1 MIREIGRIAWYRLRL
16 DLPRRWGSY
25 VGIVLLVAFVGGI
38 ALGSIAGARRSESAF
53 PTFLKGTNP
62 SDLAIDVGT
71 YNPKILGEIARLPQ
85 VSSLETYVSP
95 NAVPVTASG
104 HVETHSPLFTSD
116 FDPIAS
122 LNGLYFN
129 QDRMTI
135 VQGTR
140 PDPRRPDEAMVDEFA
155 ARLYGLHV
163 GTIVRLGFYSNAQLG
178 QSSGVPTS
186 PASHIVDVRITG
198 IGVANTEVVQDQID
212 SIPSMILTPAL
223 TRPLVS
229 CCISYAWSGLKL
241 RQGAADVPAVE
252 SEYLHL
258 LPPGYPYYFHVTSV
272 IENEAQQAVKPE
284 SIALAVFGLIA
295 GLATVLIVSQLMARL
310 ILLTTEEREVM
321 WYVGARPVSTATD
334 ALFGI
339 AISLLLGAVGAAVVA
354 VALSPLLV
362 FGPLQSVVPVT
373 GFSVD
378 WAALGL
384 GALALVVV
392 LIAVAAALNYRGAP
406 GLRAAGRPNRPL
418 RAHRIT
424 RAAAGVDAPAPAVL
438 GLRFALEGGRGRTSV
453 PVRSSIFASTLTIVV
468 VVGTLTFGSSLHTL
482 ISTPRLYGWNWSAML
497 ESDAGYGNVPQAQ
510 AARLLN
516 DDRSVSAWSGVYFDS
531 LLFDGQAVPVIA
543 GNSRARVAP
552 ALLSGHEVNA
562 PDQVVLGPETLADLH
577 KRLGGI
583 VRVSGGSKSALL
595 HIVGVATMPTVG
607 IGFGLHLSIGSG
619 AFVNQSLVP
628 PTVPALLGLS
638 DPGPNAIL
646 LRFAPSVSPAAAQ
659 RSLSAMVK
667 SLNQLEAGSA
677 GIISFTDIRPA
688 EITDYQAIGSAPL
701 ILAAGLSVGAVV
713 ALTLTLLTSVRRRR
727 RDLALLKALG
737 FTRRQLSAVVAW
749 QSTVSVAIGVVIGV
763 PLGIVFGHLMWD
775 LFAHELFALPRSTV
789 PVLATVLVALGA
801 LVLANLVAAFPGRR
815 AASTPTN
822 LILNAE

>member
-16 DLPRRWGSY
+16 DLPRRWTSY
-25 VGIVLLVAFVGGI
+25 VGIVLLVALVGGI

-163 GTIVRLGFYSNAQLG
+163 GTIVRLGFFSNAQLG

-252 SEYLHL
+252 SGYLHL

-406 GLRAAGRPNRPL
+406 GLRAAGRANRPL

-516 DDRSVSAWSGVYFDS
+516 DDRSVQRMVRR
-531 LLFDGQAVPVIA
+531 LLRLTPLRWA
-543 GNSRARVAP
+543 GRARDRGQQPRPASRRRSCPATKSTLPIRSCWDPRPWRTCTSGSAASFVCPGAP
-552 ALLSGHEVNA
+552 SRPCCTSSVWPPCPRWVSVSAFIFPSARARSSTRVSSPRPCPRSSA
-562 PDQVVLGPETLADLH
+562 CPTLA
-577 KRLGGI
+577 
-583 VRVSGGSKSALL
+583 
-595 HIVGVATMPTVG
+595 PTR
-607 IGFGLHLSIGSG
+607 FSC
-619 AFVNQSLVP
+619 ASL
-628 PTVPALLGLS
+628 
-638 DPGPNAIL
+638 
-646 LRFAPSVSPAAAQ
+646 
-659 RSLSAMVK
+659 
-667 SLNQLEAGSA
+667 
-677 GIISFTDIRPA
+677 
-688 EITDYQAIGSAPL
+688 
-701 ILAAGLSVGAVV
+701 
-713 ALTLTLLTSVRRRR
+713 RR
-727 RDLALLKALG
+727 
-737 FTRRQLSAVVAW
+737 
-749 QSTVSVAIGVVIGV
+749 
-763 PLGIVFGHLMWD
+763 
-775 LFAHELFALPRSTV
+775 
-789 PVLATVLVALGA
+789 
-801 LVLANLVAAFPGRR
+801 
-815 AASTPTN
+815 
-822 LILNAE
+822 

>member
-1 MIREIGRIAWYRLRL
+1 VIRDFGRIAWYRLRL

-25 VGIVLLVAFVGGI
+25 AGIVLLVALVGGI

-53 PTFLKGTNP
+53 PTFLKATNP

-71 YNPKILGEIARLPQ
+71 YNPKILREIAHLPQ

-95 NAVPVTASG
+95 NAVPVTKSG
-104 HVETHSPLFTSD
+104 HVATHSPLFTGD

-122 LNGLYFN
+122 LNGLYFD

-135 VQGTR
+135 VRGV
-140 PDPRRPDEAMVDEFA
+140 PADPNRPDEAMVNEFA

-163 GTIVRLGFYSNAQLG
+163 GSVVRFGFFSNAQLG
-178 QSSGVPTS
+178 QNGFPTT
-186 PASHIVDVRITG
+186 PATRIVNVRITG

-212 SIPSMILTPAL
+212 AIPSMILTPAL

-241 RQGAADVPAVE
+241 RHGAADVPAVE

-272 IENEAQQAVKPE
+272 IENEAEQAVKPE

-295 GLATVLIVSQLMARL
+295 GVATVLIASQLVARL

-334 ALFGI
+334 SLLGI
-339 AISLLLGAVGAAVVA
+339 AISLVLGAIGAAVVA
-354 VALSPLLV
+354 VALSPLLI
-362 FGPLQSVVPVT
+362 FGPLQSVVPVS

-378 WAALGL
+378 WTVLVL
-384 GALALVVV
+384 GALALVLV
-392 LIAVAAALNYRGAP
+392 LAAVAAALNYRGAP
-406 GLRAAGRPNRPL
+406 GLRAAGRANRPV

-424 RAAAGVDAPAPAVL
+424 RAAAGVDVPAPALL

-453 PVRSSIFASTLTIVV
+453 PVRSSILSSALTILV
-468 VVGTLTFGSSLHTL
+468 VVGTLTFGNSLHTL

-510 AARLLN
+510 AARLLH
-516 DDRSVSAWSGVYFDS
+516 DDRAVTAWSGVYFDS

-543 GNSRARVAP
+543 GSSRARVAP

-562 PDQVVLGPETLADLH
+562 PDQVVLGPETMGDLH
-577 KRLGGI
+577 KRIGDT
-583 VRVSGGSKSALL
+583 VRVSGGSKAAVL

-607 IGFGLHLSIGSG
+607 IGFGLHLSIGAG
-619 AFVNQSLVP
+619 AFVDQSLVP

-646 LRFAPSVSPAAAQ
+646 LRFAPSVSPAEAH
-659 RSLSAMVK
+659 RSVATMVK
-667 SLNQLEAGSA
+667 SLNRLEGGSA
-677 GIISFTDIRPA
+677 GIISFTNIRPA

-701 ILAAGLSVGAVV
+701 ILAAGLTVGAVV

-737 FTRRQLSAVVAW
+737 FTRGQLSAVVAW
-749 QSTVSVAIGVVIGV
+749 QSTVSVAIGVAIGV

-775 LFAHELFALPRSTV
+775 LFAHELYAVSRPTV
-789 PVLATVLVALGA
+789 SVLATVLVALGA
-801 LVLANLVAAFPGRR
+801 LILANVVAAFPGRR
-815 AASTPTN
+815 AAGTPTN

>member
-1 MIREIGRIAWYRLRL
+1 MIREFGRIAWYRLRL

-25 VGIVLLVAFVGGI
+25 AGIVLLVTLVGGI

-53 PTFLKGTNP
+53 PTFLKATNP
-62 SDLAIDVGT
+62 SDLAIDVGQ
-71 YNPKILGEIARLPQ
+71 YNPKILREIEHLPQ

-95 NAVPVTASG
+95 NAVPVTKSG
-104 HVETHSPLFTSD
+104 RVDTHSPLFTGN

-135 VQGTR
+135 VQGVAA
-140 PDPRRPDEAMVDEFA
+140 DPNRPDEAVIDEFA

-163 GTIVRLGFYSNAQLG
+163 GTVVRFGFFSNAQLG
-178 QSSGVPTS
+178 QSGFPTS
-186 PASHIVDVRITG
+186 PATRIVNIRITG

-212 SIPSMILTPAL
+212 AIPSMILTPAL

-295 GLATVLIVSQLMARL
+295 GLATVLITSQLVARL

-334 ALFGI
+334 SLLGI
-339 AISLLLGAVGAAVVA
+339 VISLLLGAIGAAVVA
-354 VALSPLLV
+354 VALSPLLI
-362 FGPLQSVVPVT
+362 FGPLQSVVPVS
-373 GFSVD
+373 GFSFD
-378 WAALGL
+378 WTVLGL
-384 GALALVVV
+384 GALALVLV
-392 LIAVAAALNYRGAP
+392 LTAVAAALNYRGAP
-406 GLRAAGRPNRPL
+406 GLRAAGRANRPL

-424 RAAAGVDAPAPAVL
+424 RAAAGVDVPAPALL

-453 PVRSSIFASTLTIVV
+453 PVRSSMLSSALTILV
-468 VVGTLTFGSSLHTL
+468 VVGTLTFGNSLNTL

-510 AARLLN
+510 AARLLHDN
-516 DDRSVSAWSGVYFDS
+516 RSVTAWSGVYFDS

-562 PDQVVLGPETLADLH
+562 PNQVVLGPETLADLH
-577 KRLGGI
+577 KRIGGT
-583 VRVSGGSKSALL
+583 VRVSGGSRAAVL
-595 HIVGVATMPTVG
+595 HIVGTATMPTVG

-619 AFVNQSLVP
+619 AFVDQGLLP

-646 LRFAPSVSPAAAQ
+646 LRFAPSVSPEEAQ
-659 RSLSAMVK
+659 HSVAAMVK
-667 SLNQLEAGSA
+667 SLNRLEGGSA

-701 ILAAGLSVGAVV
+701 ILAGGLTVGAVV

-749 QSTVSVAIGVVIGV
+749 QSTISVAIGVVIGV

-775 LFAHELFALPRSTV
+775 LFAHELFAASRPTV
-789 PVLATVLVALGA
+789 SVLATVLVALGA
-801 LVLANLVAAFPGRR
+801 LILANVVAAFPGRR
-815 AASTPTN
+815 AAGTPTN